1 MTEKASARLS
11 RFVQEFRIS
20 SRATRP
26 FIPSA
31 LLCLLGGGMP
41 SDKNSLSAETPAGLQ
56 IERAG
61 DVLTFTLNNPA
72 KGNTVTGAMLD
83 AMLNVLRSEA
93 TDPSARVLVI
103 RATGEV
109 FCTGRE
115 RAGRDVASIRQE
127 SARILEFKRALRTTN
142 LISIAAIQGDAM
154 GFGFGLAIVCDFVVF
169 AQNTSLGFPEMPPG
183 PAPAAI
189 ISFLG
194 DFTLPRFAFPMV
206 LFGDPIDPQRA
217 LQIGLIS
224 QVSTAERL
232 NDDVNSLAQRILALD
247 PTAARKCKDFF
258 NVAAQ
263 NSFEQNCR
271 LATEVLTIGSLSV
284 LAREK

>member
-1 MTEKASARLS
+1 
-11 RFVQEFRIS
+11 
-20 SRATRP
+20 
-26 FIPSA
+26 
-31 LLCLLGGGMP
+31 MP
-41 SDKNSLSAETPAGLQ
+41 SDKNSLSTETPPGLK

-61 DVLTFTLNNPA
+61 DELAFILNNPA
-72 KGNTVTGAMLD
+72 KGNSVTGAMLD
-83 AMLNVLRSEA
+83 AMLNVLLSEA
-93 TDPSARVLVI
+93 THPSARVLVI
-103 RATGEV
+103 RATGDV

-115 RAGRDVASIRQE
+115 RAGRDVFSIRQE
-127 SARILEFKRALRTTN
+127 SARILEFKRALKTTN
-142 LISIAAIQGDAM
+142 LISIAAVQGDAM
-154 GFGFGLAIVCDFVVF
+154 GFGFGLAIVCDFVVV
-169 AQNTSLGFPEMPPG
+169 AQNTSLGFPEMRTG
-183 PAPAAI
+183 LAPAAI
-189 ISFLG
+189 MSYLG
-194 DFTLPRFAFPMV
+194 DYTLPRFAFPMI

-232 NDDVNSLAQRILALD
+232 TEDVNSLVQRILKLD
-247 PTAARKCKDFF
+247 PTATRKCKEFF

>member
-1 MTEKASARLS
+1 
-11 RFVQEFRIS
+11 
-20 SRATRP
+20 
-26 FIPSA
+26 
-31 LLCLLGGGMP
+31 MP
-41 SDKNSLSAETPAGLQ
+41 SDKNSSSAETPPGLK

-72 KGNTVTGAMLD
+72 KGNSVTGAMLD
-83 AMLNVLRSEA
+83 AVLNVLRSEA
-93 TDPSARVLVI
+93 TQPSARVLVI
-103 RATGEV
+103 RATGDV

-142 LISIAAIQGDAM
+142 LISIAAVQGDAM
-154 GFGFGLAIVCDFVVF
+154 GFGFGLAIICDFVVV
-169 AQNTSLGFPEMPPG
+169 AEHASLGFPEMRSG
-183 PAPAAI
+183 LAPAAI
-189 ISFLG
+189 MSYLG
-194 DFTLPRFAFPMV
+194 DYTLPRFAFPMV

-224 QVSTAERL
+224 QVSTTKLLDE
-232 NDDVNSLAQRILALD
+232 DVNSLVQRILKLD
-247 PTAARKCKDFF
+247 PAATRKCKEFF